1 MLGPVVSVSVRV
13 VSAPELGG
21 GVAPS
26 WKGVCGAELK
36 KKGGGGWGEPSE
48 GARAAEF

>member
-26 WKGVCGAELK
+26 WKGGCGAE
-36 KKGGGGWGEPSE
+36 
-48 GARAAEF
+48 F